1 MTKVFNFGKIDFNGT
16 GRRINAVDVEVELK
30 DTDKGPE
37 FSASAEVWNGPH
49 TDIVMGGQCL
59 DELAKHIHAPEFKKI
74 LRFWRLYHLNGMHPE
89 CEHQHALGWAEKAGQ
104 KVKIYCFSMTTEAIT
119 EQNKAKQAA
128 AEALK
133 AGATFTPTDEQHF
146 FAALEYEIKTPLEH
160 LPDNIKDYYKPG
172 SCIDPPCEEKLLGWL
187 SPEEH
192 PDGLLGRAC
201 PVCGY
206 KYGHDWKY
214 FPIPETDL
222 NEIKELLK

>member
-1 MTKVFNFGKIDFNGT
+1 MKKVFDVGKIDINGT
-16 GRRINAVDVEVELK
+16 GRRINAVTVEAELK

-37 FSASAEVWNGPH
+37 FTASADVWNGSH

-59 DELAKHIHAPEFKKI
+59 DELAKYIHTPEFKKI

-104 KVKIYCFSMTTEAIT
+104 KVKIF
-119 EQNKAKQAA
+119 
-128 AEALK
+128 
-133 AGATFTPTDEQHF
+133 G
-146 FAALEYEIKTPLEH
+146 
-160 LPDNIKDYYKPG
+160 
-172 SCIDPPCEEKLLGWL
+172 EEKALGWL
-187 SPEEH
+187 TPEEH

-214 FPIPETDL
+214 FPIPESDL
-222 NEIKELLK
+222 NEIRELLK